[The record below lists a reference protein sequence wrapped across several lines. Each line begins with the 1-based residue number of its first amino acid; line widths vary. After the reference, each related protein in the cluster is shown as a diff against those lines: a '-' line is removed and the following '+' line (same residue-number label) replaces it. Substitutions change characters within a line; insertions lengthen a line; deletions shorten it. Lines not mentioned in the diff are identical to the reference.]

1 MENRVR
7 FSYAYD
13 PDAVGCYG
21 TSLRRGSLGRSVAM
35 IERPLCLR
43 LFRRDLSGM
52 PGLNPTPSCRGSAI
66 VSRCH
71 HLRALPARC
80 PRMTCSTK
88 ASPNGLVKGPERN
101 NKR

>member
-35 IERPLCLR
+35 IEQPLCLR
-43 LFRRDLSGM
+43 LFRRDLSTNG
-52 PGLNPTPSCRGSAI
+52 
-66 VSRCH
+66 VS
-71 HLRALPARC
+71 L
-80 PRMTCSTK
+80 
-88 ASPNGLVKGPERN
+88 
-101 NKR
+101 